1 MLPHRRRITAAGA
14 VLAAGAFARVCT
26 AVAAGQTPSAS
37 LPLPE
42 VNNAVLTELAAQV
55 VLVHDVPGLG
65 IAVATRDGLHAFG
78 VAGVRKAGSTDRLTP
93 EDRFHIGSCG
103 KVLTAMLLARLV
115 DEGVLRWD
123 STVSDVL
130 GGVTMAEGARGVTVA
145 QLLRHR
151 SGLPSSADAAQLPFL
166 RVGERSPRQARAELA
181 GRVLADASAFPPDGR
196 GRFAYSNIGY
206 VLAGH
211 VAEVA
216 AGEPFE
222 VLMRQRVFQPL
233 GMVESGFG
241 PPGAPG
247 EADQPRGHNRIN
259 VPIEPGPLADNP
271 APLAPAGTMHVSLR
285 DWAAATAVL
294 LGGGPDGFL
303 SPAAREAILTPPPS
317 ARGDADDPP
326 YAFGLVR
333 TETLGRVTYTHA
345 GSNTLWFA
353 RVLLIPSG
361 GTADSASSESGGGPA
376 PSGGWAVL
384 VVTNR
389 GGDAGVRATEE
400 VLQELL
406 ALSRRG
412 GASPR

>member
-1 MLPHRRRITAAGA
+1 MVPHRPSIAAAGA
-14 VLAAGAFARVCT
+14 VLAAGALARLCT
-26 AVAAGQTPSAS
+26 AVAAGPTSTAS

-103 KVLTAMLLARLV
+103 KVLTAMLLATLV
-115 DEGVLRWD
+115 DGGQLSWATTLPEVLAE
-123 STVSDVL
+123 VP
-130 GGVTMAEGARGVTVA
+130 MAEPWRRVTVA
-145 QLLRHR
+145 ELLRHR
-151 SGLPSSADAAQLPFL
+151 SGLPSSADMAQLPFL
-166 RVGERSPRQARAELA
+166 RAGERSPMQARAELA
-181 GRVLADASAFPPDGR
+181 RRVLGEAPAGATDAY
-196 GRFAYSNIGY
+196 GRFAYSNVGY

-222 VLMRQRVFQPL
+222 SLMRQRVFQPL

-241 PPGAPG
+241 PPGTPG

-294 LGGGPDGFL
+294 LGGGPEGFL
-303 SPAAREAILTPPPS
+303 SAAAREAILTPPPS

-353 RVLLIPSG
+353 RMLLIPPG
-361 GTADSASSESGGGPA
+361 GTADSASSGSGGEPA
-376 PSGGWAVL
+376 PSDGWAVL

-412 GASPR
+412 GASRR